1 VSVEVKN
8 YVTGEVEEKLYA
20 GSSTIAKSTTT
31 PASVLKDSVPAG
43 YDAVAVSVACS
54 QDSDVSFWLKIA
66 GKQVYDNGLNT
77 AGLAGLTEETLLL
90 VKIDE
95 KKDFEVGFTNV
106 NSTTDKT
113 VNWRFRVRLFRK

>member
-1 VSVEVKN
+1 MSVEVKN

-20 GSSTIAKSTTT
+20 SSNTIAKGTIT
-31 PASVLKDSVPAG
+31 PYTVLKDSIPEG

-54 QDSDVSFWLKIA
+54 QDSEVSFYLKVA
-66 GKQVYDNGLNT
+66 GKQVYANGLNT

-90 VKIDE
+90 VKIPE
-95 KKDFEVGFTNV
+95 KKEFEVGFTNI

-113 VNWRFRVRLFRK
+113 VNWRFRVRLFKK